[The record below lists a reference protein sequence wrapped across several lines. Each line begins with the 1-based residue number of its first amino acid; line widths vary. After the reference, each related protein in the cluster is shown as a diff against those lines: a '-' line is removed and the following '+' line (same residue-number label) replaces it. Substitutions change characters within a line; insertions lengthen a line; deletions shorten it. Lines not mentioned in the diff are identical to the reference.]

1 MIRES
6 YYNEVLKPL
15 LVYQKFLKQKRG
27 LTSKILL
34 YFLNKE
40 IRRKEKEFYKLFSDK
55 YIK

>member
-34 YFLNKE
+34 YFLSKE